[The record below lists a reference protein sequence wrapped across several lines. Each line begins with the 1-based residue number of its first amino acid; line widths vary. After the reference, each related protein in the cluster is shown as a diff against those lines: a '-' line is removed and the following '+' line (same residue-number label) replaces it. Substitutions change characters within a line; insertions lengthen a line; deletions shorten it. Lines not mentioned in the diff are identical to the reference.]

1 MDRNR
6 WLVSLGAAAVVALAG
21 PAAAEEAAADMY
33 AVSADGI
40 GDQIGTIELADGAG
54 GLVLETD
61 LSGLPPGAHGFHLHS
76 EGSCEPAANDEG
88 QMTAALG
95 AGGHYDPDDTGR
107 HTGPEGDGHKG
118 DLPVLEVAAD
128 GTAQATLTAPRLNVA
143 DARGRALMIHA
154 GGDNYSDQP
163 QPLGGGGERI
173 ACGVID

>member
-1 MDRNR
+1 MDSNR
-6 WLVSLGAAAVVALAG
+6 WLMTLAAGAVMALAA
-21 PAAAEEAAADMY
+21 PAVADEATADIY

-40 GDQIGTIELADGAG
+40 GDQIGTIELTDGDG

-61 LSGLPPGAHGFHLHS
+61 LSGLPPGPHGFHLHG
-76 EGSCEPAANDEG
+76 EGSCEPAANNEG
-88 QMTAALG
+88 QMTAALA

-107 HTGPEGDGHKG
+107 HAGPEGDGHKG

-128 GTAQATLTAPRLNVA
+128 GTAQVTLTAPRLNVA

-163 QPLGGGGERI
+163 QPLGGGGARI
-173 ACGVID
+173 ACGVVN

>member
-1 MDRNR
+1 MDSNR
-6 WLVSLGAAAVVALAG
+6 WLITMGAVAAMALTG
-21 PAAAEEAAADMY
+21 PAVAEEAAADMR

-40 GDQIGTIELADGAG
+40 GDQIGTIQLIDDAG
-54 GLVLETD
+54 GLVIETD
-61 LSGLPPGAHGFHLHS
+61 LAGLPPGPHGFHLHS
-76 EGSCEPAANDEG
+76 EGSCEPAADDEG
-88 QMTAALG
+88 QMSAAHA

-107 HTGPEGDGHKG
+107 HAGPEGDGHMG

-128 GTAQATLTAPRLNVA
+128 GTAQVTLTAPRLTVA

-163 QPLGGGGERI
+163 EPLGGGGARI

>member
-1 MDRNR
+1 MESNR
-6 WLVSLGAAAVVALAG
+6 RLVAMGAVAVMALAA
-21 PAAAEEAAADMY
+21 PAAAEEATAEMR

-40 GDQIGTIELADGAG
+40 GDPIGTIHLTDGQG

-61 LSGLPPGAHGFHLHS
+61 LTGLPPGAHGFHLHTD
-76 EGSCEPAANDEG
+76 GSCEPAANDQG

-107 HTGPEGDGHKG
+107 HAGPEGDGHMG

-128 GTAQATLTAPRLNVA
+128 GTAQVTLTAPRLNVA

-154 GGDNYSDQP
+154 GGDNFSDQP
-163 QPLGGGGERI
+163 QPLGGGGARI
-173 ACGVID
+173 ACGVIN